1 MTTLIRETGR
11 KPETLQSWSSP
22 HAAPVRPLL
31 PLNDANLIPRMG
43 LCTGKM
49 SDGEAQIAVA
59 DALKIGYRL
68 IDTAA
73 RYANE
78 AGVGRGLR
86 AGGVPREEIFLATKL
101 RGADHGYNETLRGFD
116 ASLERL
122 GTSYVDLCLIHWPLP
137 TKNLYDSTWR
147 ALVRLQEEGRA
158 RSIGVCN
165 FLPKHIHRLVA
176 VTGIR
181 PAVNQLELHL
191 RFTQAQLR
199 DWHVRNGIQVASW
212 CPLGRTEL
220 PSHPLIESIARK
232 HERSAAQI
240 MLRWHMQHGL
250 VAIPEATDVA
260 LMRQYLDVF
269 DFALDSADLQELA
282 TLDGDQR
289 HWGDPEI
296 FDED

>member
-1 MTTLIRETGR
+1 MTTLVNETGR
-11 KPETLQSWSSP
+11 KAEIIQSWSSP
-22 HAAPVRPLL
+22 YAAVARPLL
-31 PLNDANLIPRMG
+31 PLNDANLIPSMG
-43 LCTGKM
+43 LCTGTM
-49 SDGEAQIAVA
+49 SDGEAQLAVA
-59 DALKIGYRL
+59 DALEIGYRF

-73 RYANE
+73 RYGNE
-78 AGVGRGLR
+78 AGVGRGIG
-86 AGGVPREEIFLATKL
+86 ASGVPREEIFLATKL

-122 GTSYVDLCLIHWPLP
+122 GMSYVDLYLIHWPLP

-147 ALVRLQEEGRA
+147 ALVRLHEEGRA

-165 FLPKHIHRLVA
+165 FLPKHIYRMVA

-191 RFTQAQLR
+191 GFTQSQLR
-199 DWHVRNGIQVASW
+199 DWHIRNGIQVASW
-212 CPLGRTEL
+212 SPLGREEA
-220 PSHPLIESIARK
+220 PGHPLIDSIARK

-240 MLRWHMQHGL
+240 MLRWHLQHGL
-250 VAIPEATDVA
+250 VAIPETKDPK

-269 DFALDSADLQELA
+269 GFTLDPADMQALAM
-282 TLDGDQR
+282 LDGDQR

-296 FDED
+296 FDDE